1 MQPLTTS
8 HSGSPEFGSFV
19 TALREIFR
27 DEQWHD
33 VESYAERA
41 WHACGLADEAAWAE
55 VRDRVRDAWP
65 TS

>member
-1 MQPLTTS
+1 MKPS
-8 HSGSPEFGSFV
+8 YMPDSGTPEFGSFV
-19 TALREIFR
+19 SALREIFR
-27 DEQWHD
+27 GERWND

-41 WHACGLADEAAWAE
+41 WHACGLADEAAWSD